1 MEILL
6 TRGYKKADYTIG
18 ELKIDGEFVCSTLED
33 TDRGLDDGMELWKI
47 RNMKIP
53 TRTAVPTG
61 RYEVLLDVVSPK
73 FSQRD
78 FYKQVC
84 EGRLPRIKDV
94 KGFEGILMHCG
105 SDHTH
110 SEGCIL
116 VGMNTQVG
124 KLTDSKETFKKIYGM
139 MQEAHKRGET
149 IHITIE

>member
-1 MEILL
+1 MEILVY
-6 TRGYKKADYTIG
+6 RKYKKTDYTIG
-18 ELKIDGEFVCSTLED
+18 RLSIDGEFICNTLED
-33 TDRGLDDGMELWKI
+33 TDRGLDDGMELWMIKN
-47 RNMKIP
+47 RKIP

-61 RYEVLLDVVSPK
+61 RYEVTMDVVSPR
-73 FSQRD
+73 FSQKD

-94 KGFEGILMHCG
+94 KGFEGILLHCG

-116 VGMNTQVG
+116 VGKNTQVG
-124 KLTDSKETFKKIYGM
+124 KLTDSKETFKKIYDM
-139 MQEAHKRGET
+139 MEEAHKRGET